1 MIVIKSKEGVEMPI
15 CLWEGYNNNHELE
28 GCVRHTYVKGVIP
41 GFSEKELKEINES
54 LPSHKI
60 KTCKGLTDFSEF
72 YEVWH
77 YGFEYSEKL
86 YFTYKTENLEKT
98 YSLTGFEV
106 VDGYLK
112 IETWKRSED
121 SCVFYELEEELRDR
135 ESRRYLNGLLEYLI
149 MIDSGRRIPV
159 RPDMSSVRKDA
170 RTIMRKQTPFRLKDV
185 LGWQLFRQK
194 GEPYPEDD
202 KTDRPG
208 HDCIEGRNHYLHRDY
223 SPGEVKRLST
233 KINFNDSTP
242 VNPDLPETV
251 DLMEVMKI
259 HGMIS
264 HRWGKKGEDITTGF
278 EKYLQD
284 ADKAA

>member
-60 KTCKGLTDFSEF
+60 KTWKGLTDFSEF

-185 LGWQLFRQK
+185 LGWKMFLHKDSDGVRD
-194 GEPYPEDD
+194 EY
-202 KTDRPG
+202 PG
-208 HDCIEGRNHYLHRDY
+208 HSYDEGHNHYLHRDY
-223 SPGEVKRLST
+223 SPEEIRIMST
-233 KINFNDSTP
+233 KDDFEIGEPSTP
-242 VNPDLPETV
+242 HLP
-251 DLMEVMKI
+251 
-259 HGMIS
+259 
-264 HRWGKKGEDITTGF
+264 
-278 EKYLQD
+278 
-284 ADKAA
+284 